1 LIDNRQSQY
10 RISKKRIKQTAQ
22 VILNALGFPDGEIS
36 ILIVDDLQM
45 EKLNRQYL
53 HRRGPTNVM
62 AFPMRAGEFAHL
74 SPQLLGD
81 VVISMD
87 TAAREAKSSGMQ
99 LEARFNELLVH
110 GILHLGGYDHEKSKP
125 DARRM
130 EAKSHELLKNILQPQ
145 G

>member
-1 LIDNRQSQY
+1 
-10 RISKKRIKQTAQ
+10 
-22 VILNALGFPDGEIS
+22 
-36 ILIVDDLQM
+36 M

-81 VVISMD
+81 VVISIN
-87 TAAREAKSSGMQ
+87 TAAREAKTSGMQ
-99 LEARFNELLVH
+99 REARFNELLVH
-110 GILHLGGYDHEKSKP
+110 GILHLGGYDHEKSDI

-130 EAKSHELLKNILQPQ
+130 EAKSQELLQNILQPQ

>member
-1 LIDNRQSQY
+1 
-10 RISKKRIKQTAQ
+10 
-22 VILNALGFPDGEIS
+22 
-36 ILIVDDLQM
+36 
-45 EKLNRQYL
+45 
-53 HRRGPTNVM
+53 
-62 AFPMRAGEFAHL
+62 
-74 SPQLLGD
+74 
-81 VVISMD
+81 MD